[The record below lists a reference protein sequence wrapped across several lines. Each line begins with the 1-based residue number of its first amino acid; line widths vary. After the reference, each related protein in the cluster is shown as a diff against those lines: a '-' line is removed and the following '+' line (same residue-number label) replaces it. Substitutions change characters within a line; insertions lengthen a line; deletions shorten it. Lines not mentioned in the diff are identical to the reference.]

1 MREAQRSARTEPES
15 GLAGEAGHHAAYLAF
30 YRATV
35 IEKCR
40 SLPEPELRRP
50 WVPSGWTLLELANHL
65 AYMEQRWFVWGF
77 LGEEVDEPW
86 GDSRGDGESAWFVPP
101 GRGLAEVI
109 SMLEE
114 VGRRTEAVLE
124 ATPLETVAATTGRFR
139 DQEPPDLRWICFHVL
154 QEYARHAGHL
164 DVAVELAGGPTG
176 E

>member
-1 MREAQRSARTEPES
+1 MQEVEPSQRSEPEP
-15 GLAGEAGHHAAYLAF
+15 GAGGEAAHHAAYLAF

-40 SLPEPELRRP
+40 SLPESELRRP

-65 AYMEQRWFVWGF
+65 AHMERRWFVWGF

-86 GDSRGDGESAWFVPP
+86 GDSRGDGETAWFVPP
-101 GRGLAEVI
+101 GRGLDDVVA
-109 SMLEE
+109 MLEA
-114 VGRRTEAVLE
+114 VGGRTAAVL
-124 ATPLETVAATTGRFR
+124 AGTPLETCAATTGRFR